1 MSHRE
6 SQSRIQGQSQRE
18 GQGKRSP
25 VGCSRLVVAVN
36 GGLEAS
42 DTDSFQDSSLRLGG
56 SVRQGGGQAG
66 SQSRS
71 SSLLRQQPH
80 TNMAGH
86 QPTLLWHYAP
96 GHRCECLVQ
105 RVRVLPASRGPSLL
119 QGQLRPVHRA
129 VQLPRPGR
137 ERSIRGARP
146 VCNTSQQGTFY

>member
-1 MSHRE
+1 METFACSMAAIRQGQGE
-6 SQSRIQGQSQRE
+6 SQGQSQGQGQGQGQSRREGQGQVEGE
-18 GQGKRSP
+18 GQGKRSS

-80 TNMAGH
+80 ID
-86 QPTLLWHYAP
+86 
-96 GHRCECLVQ
+96 R
-105 RVRVLPASRGPSLL
+105 
-119 QGQLRPVHRA
+119 
-129 VQLPRPGR
+129 PRPFSLQSMLALPS
-137 ERSIRGARP
+137 RS
-146 VCNTSQQGTFY
+146 SM